1 MSKDNIKEIKSKVKR
16 SEALTDDEY
25 NELIKQK
32 NRESLNS
39 DERIRQTSENQI
51 VKYYFIAGVI
61 LGAGLLFVLL
71 EIMGA
76 IKW

>member
-1 MSKDNIKEIKSKVKR
+1 MSKQTIDEIKTKVKNN
-16 SEALTDDEY
+16 EVLTDDEY
-25 NELIKQK
+25 KELIEQK
-32 NRESLNS
+32 ERESLNS